1 MAVMKGT
8 HVLHKLRRSS
18 QVVYTTID
26 ITGLLPYAGTSADS
40 AVAPRRAWIRL
51 LSRAPLE
58 MLEAALAH
66 LAGPLPRWLRRPE
79 TGLVMVQGRIGG
91 SGARFNLGEV
101 TVTRCAL
108 RPDPALLACNY
119 VGIAYVMGRSA
130 RHAELAATADAL
142 LQDPTAQARVP
153 ADLLGR
159 ITASLDAEH
168 TARRAKALATKVEFF
183 TVARERAAT
192 AGPEQVP

>member
-8 HVLHKLRRSS
+8 HVRPTLRRSP

-58 MLEAALAH
+58 MLEAALAA
-66 LAGPLPRWLRRPE
+66 LAGPHPQWLRRPE

-91 SGARFNLGEV
+91 SGAHFNLGEV
-101 TVTRCAL
+101 TVTRCVL
-108 RPDPALLACNY
+108 RPDPALLA
-119 VGIAYVMGRSA
+119 
-130 RHAELAATADAL
+130 AD
-142 LQDPTAQARVP
+142 T
-153 ADLLGR
+153 G
-159 ITASLDAEH
+159 
-168 TARRAKALATKVEFF
+168 
-183 TVARERAAT
+183 
-192 AGPEQVP
+192 